1 MNNDVTVNTENTENT
16 IPRTRMCKCGKPAV
30 FIKDYWVTESKVH
43 KEDTYDES
51 FKRNLESNSGILRR
65 RYCGACI
72 SKIAAQQRRV
82 NGELNNKITISV
94 FLPFIIGTILSGVS
108 YFVFKIPHSLVTFIA
123 ASVSMVVVMSLLVSY
138 FAKAQGVRKRI
149 ESGKYDNLKDIEI
162 MIDSLNFGIQD
173 YKQLKEIP
181 STDVVVDG
189 DGRVN
194 YEMERSGFYLKVMI
208 EGKVNLEPMR
218 TRIMYPF
225 KDDAEYIKR
234 TYVNAGLL
242 EDNIKSVEAKE
253 LTEKDFDVKNG
264 ALLRY
269 SGFATE
275 VLIPDNTT
283 KIGFQAFKNSK
294 NCETVIVP
302 PSVTEIE
309 KEAFMGCPATVI
321 NIPEGVKEIKSF
333 TFYRSAIREMIIPE
347 GVEKIDD
354 SAFMECFSLEKVV
367 IPSTCKRIGENAFK
381 GCTALTDVVLTEG
394 LEGIGDYAFNSC
406 TALKDIVVPDGCME
420 LGNFSFENCTS
431 LETVALPETIQF
443 VGGRVFDG
451 DTKLSIVGKA
461 GSYAESFAEQQRLRF
476 KLINDGPRYQA
487 PKNTRAKK

>member
-1 MNNDVTVNTENTENT
+1 MNNDVTVNSEEI
-16 IPRTRMCKCGKPAV
+16 IPKTRMCKCGKPAM

-43 KEDTYDES
+43 KESTYDETIS
-51 FKRNLESNSGILRR
+51 RNLESNCGILRR
-65 RYCGACI
+65 RYCGACL

-82 NGELNNKITISV
+82 NGSLNNKICISV
-94 FLPFIIGTILSGVS
+94 FFPFIIGVILSALS
-108 YFVFKIPHSLVTFIA
+108 YFVFNKSHSIVTLIA
-123 ASVSMVVVMSLLVSY
+123 TALSMVVVMGCLISY
-138 FAKAQGVRKRI
+138 FAKAQGTRKRI
-149 ESGKYDNLKDIEI
+149 EAGNYENLKDIEI

-181 STDVVVDG
+181 STDVIVDG

-194 YEMERSGFYLKVMI
+194 YDMERSGYYLKVMI
-208 EGKVNLEPMR
+208 EGKVNLESMR

-225 KDDAEYIKR
+225 KDEAEYIKR
-234 TYVNAGLL
+234 TYTNAGLL
-242 EDNIKSVEAKE
+242 EDNVKSVEAKA
-253 LTEKDFDVKNG
+253 LTEKDFDVRNG

-275 VLIPDNTT
+275 VLIPEDVT

-294 NCETVIVP
+294 NCENIILP
-302 PSVTEIE
+302 PSVNEIE
-309 KEAFMGCPATVI
+309 KEAFMGCPATQI

-333 TFYRSAIREMIIPE
+333 TFYRSAVREMIIPE
-347 GVEKIDD
+347 GVEKIED

-381 GCTALTDVVLTEG
+381 GCTALTEVVLCEG
-394 LEGIGDYAFNSC
+394 LEGIADYGFNGC
-406 TALKDIVVPDGCME
+406 TMLKDIVIPDGCME
-420 LGNFSFENCTS
+420 LGNFAFENCVA
-431 LETVALPETIQF
+431 LETVALPDTIQF

-461 GSYAESFAEQQRLRF
+461 GSYAEGFAEKQRLRF

-487 PKNTRAKK
+487 PKSTRAKK